1 LSAIAPEWW
10 MLSAT
15 VRFAEGAT
23 EDAAAI
29 VESVFR
35 SRFPEHPDLEQMIGD
50 CRRIVQCLSHWQGLE
65 LLASARRPRVAP
77 LGTGLRKIFVCG
89 NGWSGSGA
97 LYDALKDYDGVVG
110 MPYVPIDH
118 HINACTGDETMFV
131 QGSAG
136 FGRIWRKARDERRL
150 SSTDLWELFRCHV
163 VGSGGVGHTEHKGA
177 NTAVNLLGRF
187 GARYTAAF
195 LGFYESIVAF
205 PAGIGLHQFHSILL
219 EATELLS
226 SIVTGAQDGQY
237 AVFNNA
243 MFGPNID
250 MVEIYSNFRLA
261 VVVRDP
267 LDQYA

>member
-1 LSAIAPEWW
+1 
-10 MLSAT
+10 
-15 VRFAEGAT
+15 
-23 EDAAAI
+23 
-29 VESVFR
+29 
-35 SRFPEHPDLEQMIGD
+35 
-50 CRRIVQCLSHWQGLE
+50 
-65 LLASARRPRVAP
+65 
-77 LGTGLRKIFVCG
+77 
-89 NGWSGSGA
+89 
-97 LYDALKDYDGVVG
+97 
-110 MPYVPIDH
+110 
-118 HINACTGDETMFV
+118 
-131 QGSAG
+131 
-136 FGRIWRKARDERRL
+136 RIWRKARDERRL

-205 PAGIGLHQFHSILL
+205 PASIGLHQFHSILL

-250 MVEIYSNFRLA
+250 MVEIFSNFRLA

-267 LDQYA
+267 LDQYADRRAKDLKHWMHARRFVAFYRSSRKAFQQRKRELPAEYSKFVREVEFERFVLDTRYRDAVIEWMLQGAERRRTSRTFDPEGSKANIGIYRQVLTHDEADIIDRELRRWRRI